1 LHYSASGN
9 IDVTQSSSPIF
20 MQQILQQIHTAG
32 AVLNPQLIQVI
43 QQLQAEITVPL
54 RQLLAQKISIHAD
67 ENQAY
72 ARGHALVFLSSWGDS
87 DTISILCDVLRRH
100 DDQLESLYEL
110 LEYTVPAYGTQII
123 PVFAELLNDS
133 NAPRASRISAS
144 SLLSL
149 MAHLHPLTTGAVT
162 QILRQALPA
171 PEHAAYPEC
180 ELWSWIVA
188 ALAELRS
195 KSANTQVRQLYT
207 AGVLDPSIC
216 GRPEE
221 FTQALNDTIYRTTFR
236 DPLYLYEQ

>member
-1 LHYSASGN
+1 
-9 IDVTQSSSPIF
+9 
-20 MQQILQQIHTAG
+20 MQQILQQICTAG
-32 AVLNPQLIQVI
+32 AVLNPQLIQII
-43 QQLQAEITVPL
+43 QQHQVELTLPL
-54 RQLLAQKISIHAD
+54 RQLLAQHTRLNDD

-72 ARGHALVFLSSWGDS
+72 ARCHALVFLSRWQDVA
-87 DTISILCDVLRRH
+87 TIAILLDVLRRH
-100 DDQLESLYEL
+100 DDYIEPLYEII
-110 LEYTVPAYGTQII
+110 EYTVPAYGPQII
-123 PVFAELLNDS
+123 PQFAELLNDR

-149 MAHLHPLTTGAVT
+149 IAHFHPLTVRTVT
-162 QILRQALPA
+162 KILRQALPA
-171 PEHAAYPEC
+171 PEPASYNEC

-188 ALAELRS
+188 SLAELRS

-236 DPLYLYEQ
+236 DPLYLYEQS

>member
-1 LHYSASGN
+1 
-9 IDVTQSSSPIF
+9 

-32 AVLNPQLIQVI
+32 AVLHPQLIQVI
-43 QQLQAEITVPL
+43 QQHQAEITVPL
-54 RQLLAQKISIHAD
+54 RQLLAQKISIHDD
-67 ENQAY
+67 EHQAY
-72 ARGHALVFLSSWGDS
+72 ARGHALVFLSSWQDD
-87 DTISILCDVLRRH
+87 DTISILHDVLRRH
-100 DDQLESLYEL
+100 DDQLEPIYEL
-110 LEYTVPAYGTQII
+110 IEYTVPAYGTQII
-123 PVFAELLNDS
+123 PVFAELLNDR

-149 MAHLHPLTTGAVT
+149 MAHLHPLTAGAVT
-162 QILRQALPA
+162 RILRQALPA
-171 PEHAAYPEC
+171 PEQAAYPEC

>member
-1 LHYSASGN
+1 
-9 IDVTQSSSPIF
+9 

-43 QQLQAEITVPL
+43 QQYQAEITVPL
-54 RQLLAQKISIHAD
+54 RKLLAQPTTIHDD

-72 ARGHALVFLSSWGDS
+72 ARCHALVFLSKWQDS
-87 DTISILCDVLRRH
+87 ATISILHDVLRRH
-100 DDQLESLYEL
+100 DDAIEPLYEII
-110 LEYTVPAYGTQII
+110 EYTVPAYGTQII

-149 MAHLHPLTTGAVT
+149 MAHLHPLTAGAVT
-162 QILRQALPA
+162 RILRQALPA
-171 PEHAAYPEC
+171 PEHASYHEC

-236 DPLYLYEQ
+236 DPLYLYEQS

>member
-1 LHYSASGN
+1 
-9 IDVTQSSSPIF
+9 
-20 MQQILQQIHTAG
+20 M
-32 AVLNPQLIQVI
+32 
-43 QQLQAEITVPL
+43 
-54 RQLLAQKISIHAD
+54 
-67 ENQAY
+67 
-72 ARGHALVFLSSWGDS
+72 FLSSWGDS

-100 DDQLESLYEL
+100 DDQLEPIYEL
-110 LEYTVPAYGTQII
+110 IEYTVPAYGTQVI

-133 NAPRASRISAS
+133 SAPRASRISAS

-149 MAHLHPLTTGAVT
+149 MAHLHPLTAGAVT
-162 QILRQALPA
+162 RILRQALPA
-171 PEHAAYPEC
+171 PEQATYHEC

-236 DPLYLYEQ
+236 DPLYLYEQS